1 MFPDEDEGWQK
12 PCQVI
17 ETSNTI
23 IRKCPRPRPF
33 RHMITIK
40 SDKFPRCSTPT
51 DGISCGWAIV
61 EPLEETEV
69 DNAESPSYCLDCL
82 PNSGPSGYISHTT
95 MEMAKSLF
103 RAEERPGTSFSSG
116 ERRSADTIVVESRT
130 CISKANLGN
139 GMADKPGVF

>member
-1 MFPDEDEGWQK
+1 MFPDEDEGAQK

-17 ETSNTI
+17 ETLNTI

-33 RHMITIK
+33 RHTVTIK
-40 SDKFPRCSTPT
+40 SKFPRCCTPT
-51 DGISCGWAIV
+51 NDISCGWAIV

-69 DNAESPSYCLDCL
+69 GDAESPSYCLDSL
-82 PNSGPSGYISHTT
+82 PNAEPSGYIGHTA

-103 RAEERPGTSFSSG
+103 RAEERPGTSSSG

-130 CISKANLGN
+130 CKNSAEGEVIG
-139 GMADKPGVF
+139 